1 VIVLD
6 TNIVSA
12 LMAGGDEI
20 DPWLATVPRHEIY
33 TTVMTRAE
41 IRYGLARLPVGRRRS
56 DLIARADALFQETWD
71 RLLTFEA
78 RAADRYGELVA
89 SRQAIGRP
97 LSVPDGII
105 ASITWVHHAILATRN
120 IRDFEECGIEVVNPY
135 ESYRDMR

>member
-6 TNIVSA
+6 TDIVSA

-56 DLIARADALFQETWD
+56 DLIARADALFHETWD

-78 RAADRYGELVA
+78 RAVDRYGELVA

-135 ESYRDMR
+135 ES

>member
-1 VIVLD
+1 MIVLD

-20 DPWLATVPRHEIY
+20 DPWLARVPRHEIY
-33 TTVMTRAE
+33 MTVMTRAE

-56 DLIARADALFQETWD
+56 DLIARADALFHETWD
-71 RLLTFEA
+71 RILTFEA

-120 IRDFEECGIEVVNPY
+120 IRDFDECGIEVVNPY
-135 ESYRDMR
+135 EGYRHIR

>member
-6 TNIVSA
+6 TNIFSA

-41 IRYGLARLPVGRRRS
+41 IRYGLARLPDGRRRN
-56 DLIARADALFQETWD
+56 DLVARADALFHGTWD

-89 SRQAIGRP
+89 SRHAIGRP
-97 LSVPDGII
+97 LLVPDGII

>member
-6 TNIVSA
+6 TSIVSA
-12 LMAGGDEI
+12 LMAGRDEI

-41 IRYGLARLPVGRRRS
+41 IRYGLARLPQGRRRD
-56 DLIARADALFQETWD
+56 DLVDRADTLFQATWE

-89 SRQAIGRP
+89 SRRTIGRP

-120 IRDFEECGIEVVNPY
+120 IRDFDECGIEVVNPY
-135 ESYRDMR
+135 ES